1 MINQQY
7 SAAQKASIVLISA
20 LLILLYCFPLYLLIN
35 VSLRDYQDLSSRLA
49 LTKNP
54 IFDHYV
60 RIASDPLFWTA
71 LKNTI
76 LLFVL
81 DVLILIPIAS
91 LAGYGLSRSS
101 GFVVRSIRTMN
112 VLIMMIPGT
121 ALLVGTYSLMV
132 KLRLTNSI
140 PGLALLS
147 AGTGMTSTM
156 FFYTTFTSMIPVEL
170 DEAASID
177 GAGVIR
183 TYFSVIFPQLKAI
196 TITRIISVLTGCW
209 NSYLMP
215 MYVLTKAE
223 RFTLLLYV
231 RKLFSGMM
239 NIPNVPLAYTGC
251 LFMILPILVFYFAM
265 QKYIIGGQLDS
276 AVKG

>member
-7 SAAQKASIVLISA
+7 SAAQKAGIVLISA

-35 VSLRDYQDLSSRLA
+35 VSLRGYQDLSSRLA

-140 PGLALLS
+140 TGLALLS

>member
-7 SAAQKASIVLISA
+7 SAAQKAGIVLISA

-101 GFVVRSIRTMN
+101 GFVVRSI
-112 VLIMMIPGT
+112 
-121 ALLVGTYSLMV
+121 
-132 KLRLTNSI
+132 
-140 PGLALLS
+140 
-147 AGTGMTSTM
+147 
-156 FFYTTFTSMIPVEL
+156 
-170 DEAASID
+170 
-177 GAGVIR
+177 
-183 TYFSVIFPQLKAI
+183 
-196 TITRIISVLTGCW
+196 
-209 NSYLMP
+209 
-215 MYVLTKAE
+215 
-223 RFTLLLYV
+223 
-231 RKLFSGMM
+231 
-239 NIPNVPLAYTGC
+239 
-251 LFMILPILVFYFAM
+251 
-265 QKYIIGGQLDS
+265 
-276 AVKG
+276 